1 GDGLPRIAF
10 SNHPSR
16 QLHKST
22 VENATQL
29 ISSPQIKTDMPIR
42 IIKRTTID
50 GATRLTPL
58 EMNKIAF
65 EIGHHTNVDTQD
77 DTPDNNSTTKTHKS

>member
-1 GDGLPRIAF
+1 
-10 SNHPSR
+10 
-16 QLHKST
+16 
-22 VENATQL
+22 
-29 ISSPQIKTDMPIR
+29 MPIR

-65 EIGHHTNVDTQD
+65 KTGHHTNVDTQD